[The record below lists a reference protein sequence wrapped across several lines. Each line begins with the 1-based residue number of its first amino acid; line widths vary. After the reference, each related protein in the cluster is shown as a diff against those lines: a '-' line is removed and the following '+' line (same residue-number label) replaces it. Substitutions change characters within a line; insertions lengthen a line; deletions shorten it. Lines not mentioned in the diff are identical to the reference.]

1 MFMCQVVAVVLV
13 LLLFQLFLFLLLFYG
28 KDVKHIC
35 HVKVDTLHLARVIFY
50 FYFRL
55 LVRYSLPDPGARLQD
70 SGHGQCQCSTT
81 TAEIGEH

>member
-1 MFMCQVVAVVLV
+1 MFMSQVVAVVLV
-13 LLLFQLFLFLLLFYG
+13 LLLLLLLFYG

-55 LVRYSLPDPGARLQD
+55 LVRNSLPDPGARL
-70 SGHGQCQCSTT
+70 
-81 TAEIGEH
+81 